1 MSIESVCHVDTLP
14 KSSYELYVDTLEV
27 FLEGIGGSEEVM
39 SWEGICDDNFGLT
52 HELLQD
58 DEFVQDIDLRD
69 EETMHEEKKVTRE
82 STTPPKVISSELLS
96 IQSANFVPNQN
107 RNKKC
112 FKKKFCKRKKKK
124 RLVRDNSFMS
134 VDLVDDDTTWVK
146 YLESVKLNTF
156 IKRNLFL
163 CIDLEPN

>member
-1 MSIESVCHVDTLP
+1 M
-14 KSSYELYVDTLEV
+14 
-27 FLEGIGGSEEVM
+27 
-39 SWEGICDDNFGLT
+39 
-52 HELLQD
+52 
-58 DEFVQDIDLRD
+58 QDIDLRD

-82 STTPPKVISSELLS
+82 SSTPPKVISSELLS
-96 IQSANFVPNQN
+96 IQSANLVPNQN